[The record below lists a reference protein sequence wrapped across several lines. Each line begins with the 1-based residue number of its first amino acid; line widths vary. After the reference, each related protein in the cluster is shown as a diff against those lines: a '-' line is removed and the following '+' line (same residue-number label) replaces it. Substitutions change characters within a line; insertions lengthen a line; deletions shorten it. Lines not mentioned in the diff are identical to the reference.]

1 MNDHKSISPMLPILI
16 ITVVV
21 TAFVGST
28 LVGCKRPPE
37 RETERSLDE
46 PGDTDS
52 SLAAVSTVQEP
63 AAPEA
68 QLAEPAGP
76 APKVADMRRAASP
89 FDGEDPRVVRD
100 RPTATAPAVAEPVAR
115 PEPVVVAPV
124 EPFDP
129 DSLHSL
135 MAVAA
140 TGVDKRVPQ
149 QVGSTFAKGEYV
161 WAFTKVKNT
170 GAETHVRMVWKKDGK
185 VRSNVQLRV
194 GKSPGWRT
202 WSKHKMRS
210 NKDLGEWVVEVQ
222 DADGNVLEEIDF
234 KVGHSSDVA
243 DSTDGDE

>member
-1 MNDHKSISPMLPILI
+1 MNDHKSISPLMPILI
-16 ITVVV
+16 IAAVV

-28 LVGCKRPPE
+28 LIGCKRPPE

-46 PGDTDS
+46 PGDPAP
-52 SLAAVSTVQEP
+52 AAASTPAEP
-63 AAPEA
+63 AALEVPA
-68 QLAEPAGP
+68 AEPLGP
-76 APKVADMRRAASP
+76 APKVADTRRVATP
-89 FDGEDPRVVRD
+89 FDGADPRVVAE
-100 RPTATAPAVAEPVAR
+100 RPAEPAVAEPVAR
-115 PEPVVVAPV
+115 PEPVVMAPTD
-124 EPFDP
+124 PFDP

-149 QVGSTFAKGEYV
+149 QVGSKFAKGEYV

-210 NKDLGEWVVEVQ
+210 DKDLGDWVVEVQ
-222 DADGNVLEEIDF
+222 DVDGNVLEEIDF
-234 KVGHSSDVA
+234 KVSHSSDVA
-243 DSTDGDE
+243 DSSDDNN